1 VRGTE
6 VSDGAA
12 LRREVE
18 LLSRQVELAEE
29 FLRELQDALAE
40 ERSAAAAAR
49 AEAARMAEAAAR
61 AHVEAEA
68 LARRL
73 EEIESST
80 SFRAARRAASL
91 AARTAPP
98 KSLRRVALHSL
109 GVGRSGSAPTGGD
122 GAGPTVTAGPRGR
135 PTEASAASAGAPQPP
150 PPARPE
156 PSGSTALARLE
167 SASSP
172 RLSILVPAHGHWNAT
187 ERCLESL
194 AENPARV
201 PSEVV
206 LVDDASLD
214 ETPTRARAVDGLV
227 VVRTPHQLGFVRA
240 CNLGLTQVRGE
251 LVLLLNNDTFV
262 LPGALDALVE
272 RMDADPG
279 IGAVGGKLVSP
290 EVRLLEA
297 GGIVFRDGSAD
308 NFGRGLDP
316 SDPRVS
322 FPRDVDYCS
331 AAALLVRRH
340 LLEQVGGFDER
351 YTPAY
356 YEDTDLCFAI
366 RSLGARVVFEPRAV
380 VVHEEGRSNGVDPER
395 GVKRYQ
401 VHNQALFVEKWGAV
415 LTEQPPRDPLALRRA
430 SRRRRRGRVLVV
442 DHRVPED
449 DRDSGSLR
457 MHWILLLLSSLG
469 FTVSFVAANGQRT
482 QPYAARLEE
491 RGIEVV
497 AGLGELLELVRS
509 LGPELEVVMLSRQ
522 PVVTQFLPLLREIAP
537 GAAVIYDTVDLHW
550 RRDEG
555 RAALAGGGGATL
567 AGEVRQR
574 LDVAVAASVEACV
587 AVSEAE
593 AAVLRAMPGVKRVH
607 VVGNVHPLAVSV
619 PGFAERKGLLFVG
632 SFEHPPNLDGLRWF
646 VAEVLP
652 LIRRERPDVTL
663 TVVGNGAGS
672 EVWALAGEGVDV
684 VGWVPEISEQL
695 GRARVMVVP
704 VRFGAGVKGKVT
716 QSLAHGLPVVTT
728 SVGAEGVGSGGAA
741 DGLLV
746 ADDAESFTAR
756 ALSLYDDLDLWTRL
770 SSAARHSA
778 AASTAPEA
786 VRARLEE
793 LLVALGCEQGARL

>member
-1 VRGTE
+1 MSE
-6 VSDGAA
+6 GAA
-12 LRREVE
+12 LRREIE
-18 LLSRQVELAEE
+18 LLTRQLELAES

-40 ERSAAAAAR
+40 ERSAAVAAQAEAAQAQTAVEQVR
-49 AEAARMAEAAAR
+49 AEADE
-61 AHVEAEA
+61 

-73 EEIESST
+73 DGIEASL
-80 SFRAARRAASL
+80 SFRAAQRAAGL

-98 KSLRRVALHSL
+98 QSLRRAALRSL
-109 GVGRSGSAPTGGD
+109 GARGLVRPPAGEDAGRRAATSAPRACRGELPLPH
-122 GAGPTVTAGPRGR
+122 GPTGLAPPVRPAPPGKVEPVQLGR
-135 PTEASAASAGAPQPP
+135 ASD
-150 PPARPE
+150 
-156 PSGSTALARLE
+156 
-167 SASSP
+167 P
-172 RLSILVPAHGHWNAT
+172 RLSILVPAHGHWEVT
-187 ERCLESL
+187 ERCLRSL
-194 AENPARV
+194 ATNPAHL

-214 ETPTRARAVDGLV
+214 ETPTRARAIDGLI

-240 CNLGLTQVRGE
+240 CNLGLTRVRGE

-272 RMDADPG
+272 RMDADCG

-297 GGIVFRDGSAD
+297 GGIVFRDGFTD
-308 NFGRGLDP
+308 NFGRGSDP

-331 AAALLVRRH
+331 AAALLVRRE
-340 LLEQVGGFDER
+340 LLDQLGGLDER

-356 YEDTDLCFAI
+356 YEDTDLCFAL

-380 VVHEEGRSNGVDPER
+380 VVHEEGRSNGVDPDE

-401 VHNQALFVEKWGAV
+401 VHNRALFVEKWAAA
-415 LTEQPPRDPLALRRA
+415 LAEQPPRDPLVQRRA
-430 SRRRRRGRVLVV
+430 SRRRRRGRILVV

-457 MHWILLLLSSLG
+457 MHWILVLLSSLG

-491 RGIEVV
+491 RGVEVV

-509 LGPELEVVMLSRQ
+509 LGAELEVVVLSRQ
-522 PVVTQFLPLLREIAP
+522 PVATQFLPLVRELAP
-537 GAAVIYDTVDLHW
+537 GAAVVYDTVDLHW
-550 RRDEG
+550 RRDQG
-555 RAALAGGGGATL
+555 QAALPGGDGAVR

-574 LDVAVAASVEACV
+574 LDLAVAASVEACL

-593 AAVLRAMPGVKRVH
+593 AAMLRAMPGVKEVH
-607 VVGNVHPLAVSV
+607 VLGNIHPLPSSV
-619 PGFAERKGLLFVG
+619 PGFAARSGLLFVG
-632 SFEHPPNLDGLRWF
+632 SFEHAPNLDGLSWF
-646 VAEVLP
+646 VADILP
-652 LIRRERPDVTL
+652 LIRRQRPDVTL
-663 TVVGNGAGS
+663 TVVGNGAGAD
-672 EVWALAGEGVDV
+672 VWALGGDGVDV

-695 GRARVMVVP
+695 GRARVMVAP
-704 VRFGAGVKGKVT
+704 LRFGAGVKGKVT

-728 SVGAEGVGSGGAA
+728 SVGAEGVGNGAA

-746 ADDAESFTAR
+746 ADDAASFAAR
-756 ALSLYDDLDLWTRL
+756 VLSLYDDPDQWTRL
-770 SSAARHSA
+770 SSAARQSA
-778 AASTAPEA
+778 GTTTAPEA
-786 VRARLEE
+786 MRGRLEE
-793 LLVALGCEQGARL
+793 LLVALGCSRSARL